1 MKKPR
6 MGAGVVAGVAGVA
19 GILGLMMA
27 TNSAAYGASS
37 AFSAPVYA
45 GDFPDPSVV
54 LVNGTYWAYA
64 TGSAGKNLQVMSSTD
79 LSTWSPPADP
89 LPALPSW
96 ALAGRTWAPGVVQ
109 RGSTFLMYYT
119 VHDKNLNRQ
128 CISVATSSIPAG
140 PFHDSSTGPLICQ
153 SINGGSIDANPYVD
167 PATGRLYLLWK
178 SDDNSLGSGHPTHIW
193 GQQLAADGMT
203 LARGT
208 SPALLLTESAAWQA
222 PAVEGP
228 AVILHGGRY
237 YFFYGANNYDTASSG
252 IGYATSTSLLGR
264 YTNKST
270 SGPWVGTSGSAQGPQ
285 GPAIF
290 TDASGAT
297 RMAFAAWYGTVGYEN
312 GGGRSLWIGN
322 LGFNPSGTPLLT

>member
-1 MKKPR
+1 MKKPLV
-6 MGAGVVAGVAGVA
+6 GAGVVVGVA
-19 GILGLMMA
+19 GIFGLMLA
-27 TNSAAYGASS
+27 TSSGAYGASS
-37 AFSAPVYA
+37 TFSAPVYA

-54 LVNGTYWAYA
+54 LMNGTYWAYA

-79 LSTWSPPADP
+79 LSTWSQPADP
-89 LPALPSW
+89 LPVLPSW
-96 ALAGRTWAPGVVQ
+96 ALAGRTWAPGVLQ

-119 VHDKNLNRQ
+119 VHAKNLNRQ
-128 CISVATSSIPAG
+128 CISVAASSIPDG
-140 PFHDSSTGPLICQ
+140 PFQDNSTGPLICQ
-153 SINGGSIDANPYVD
+153 SANGGSIDANPYVD
-167 PATGRLYLLWK
+167 PATGNLYLLWK

-208 SPALLLTESAAWQA
+208 SPSLLLTQSAFWQA

-237 YFFYGANNYDTASSG
+237 YLFYGANNYDTASSG

-264 YTNKST
+264 YTNKSS
-270 SGPWVGTSGSAQGPQ
+270 SGPWVGTRGSAQGPQ

-290 TDASGAT
+290 ADASGVT

-322 LGFNPSGTPLLT
+322 LGFNPSGTPALS